1 MSAMHSI
8 TAAAPRS
15 LWIARPWVD
24 LMIGCG
30 GWSLPL
36 LALAFLVPSSTDR
49 QWAAMFYT
57 LALVA
62 NYPHYMA
69 TIYRAYG
76 QADMGRHQLYTV
88 WGTLGLVAL
97 GALAHVQVWLIPFL
111 FTLYV
116 FWSPWHYTGQNYGL
130 LLVFARRGGLDVTDS
145 TRRRLRIAFVA
156 SYIMLLAAF
165 NEGAASDPLVLSL
178 GLPSGITRT
187 TGAIALLI
195 FTVAGGSAIV
205 AIARRSPWRSLIA
218 PATLYVTQGLWFVAP
233 TALSWASGIAV
244 PQTRYSSGVLA
255 LMHSAQYL
263 WITQYFA
270 KREQGEG
277 WHAGRYWVA
286 VIAGGAALF
295 LPIPWLASYAAHVDF
310 TASVLVVTAI
320 VNIHHFMI
328 DGVVWKLRD
337 TRVAT
342 ALTREATAAAQP
354 TGLPD
359 TNRRPAGV
367 PTTRTMRRGVEA
379 RLRTSLTGVAVLAL
393 AVLAAVDQWRYRL
406 VLDADAPSLQTAVQ
420 LNPYD
425 DAAQSWLLS
434 ALVAGGRTEDARAH
448 LDQVLTRRP
457 GNVDAL
463 VNAGVLARRDGRIAD
478 AVRYWRAAVSIAP
491 SAAHV
496 HLYLAEL
503 LDEDNRAGDALPHY
517 RTYLELVV
525 KQRQVARPDPR
536 VVIPIILKFGDT
548 LALTGD
554 AASARTQYELATRM
568 AEQTGLPELVAA
580 ARQRLSDGR

>member
-1 MSAMHSI
+1 MPSS

-15 LWIARPWVD
+15 LWIARPSVD
-24 LMIGCG
+24 LVIGCG

-36 LALAFLVPSSTDR
+36 LALAFLVPSSTDS

-69 TIYRAYG
+69 TVYRAYG
-76 QADMGRHQLYTV
+76 RADMGRHQLYTV
-88 WGTLGLVAL
+88 WGTLGLIAL
-97 GALAHVQVWLIPFL
+97 GALAHLQVWLIPFL

-130 LLVFARRGGLDVTDS
+130 LLMFAKRGGLEVTDT
-145 TRRRLRIAFVA
+145 TRRSLRIAFVA

-178 GLPSGITRT
+178 GLPSGITRS

-205 AIARRSPWRSLIA
+205 AISRRSPWRSLIA
-218 PATLYVTQGLWFVAP
+218 PVMLYVTQGLWFVAP
-233 TALSWASGIAV
+233 TALSWITGIAV

-270 KREQGEG
+270 KREQGAE
-277 WHAGRYWVA
+277 WQAGRYWVA

-337 TRVAT
+337 TRVAKT
-342 ALTREATAAAQP
+342 LTTEGTKAAQP
-354 TGLPD
+354 TALPES
-359 TNRRPAGV
+359 NRRPA
-367 PTTRTMRRGVEA
+367 M
-379 RLRTSLTGVAVLAL
+379 LRTSLAAIAVLAL

-406 VLDADAPSLQTAVQ
+406 VLDADASSLQTAVE

-425 DAAQSWLLS
+425 DAAQSRLLS
-434 ALVAGGRTEDARAH
+434 ALLAGGRTEDARAH
-448 LDQVLTRRP
+448 LDQVLARRP
-457 GNVDAL
+457 GDVDAL
-463 VNAGVLARRDGRIAD
+463 VNAGVLARRDGRTTD
-478 AVRYWRAAVSIAP
+478 AERYWREAVSIAP

-503 LDEDNRAGDALPHY
+503 LDEANRAGDALPHY

-525 KQRQVARPDPR
+525 EQRQAARPDPR

-548 LALTGD
+548 LAQTGET
-554 AASARTQYELATRM
+554 ASARMQYELAARM
-568 AEQTGLPELVAA
+568 AQQTGLPEFAAA
-580 ARQRLSDGR
+580 ARQRLGDGR